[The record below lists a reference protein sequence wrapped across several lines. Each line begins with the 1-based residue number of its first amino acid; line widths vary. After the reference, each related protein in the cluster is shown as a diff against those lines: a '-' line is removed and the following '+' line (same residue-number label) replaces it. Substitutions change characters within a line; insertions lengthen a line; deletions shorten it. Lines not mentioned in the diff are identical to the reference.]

1 MKVRSLLSF
10 VILAFVFALTASAN
24 HEREESLVGNWTG
37 HGRYV
42 DHILSAIF
50 KMDGGKLTGTLTG
63 PRGVATPLT
72 DLKVTGDEVS
82 FVLTLDNPPPTR
94 SQTWTGKIV
103 GDDIIFAVEPVG
115 GGQGHETI
123 LTRRGRRLLL
133 LFLNDLMSEIEE

>member
-1 MKVRSLLSF
+1 MLNRSNERRELKVKVRSLLSF
-10 VILAFVFALTASAN
+10 VILAFVFALTAFAN
-24 HEREESLVGNWTG
+24 HEREASLVGNWTG

-72 DLKVTGDEVS
+72 DLQVTGDEVS

-94 SQTWTGKIV
+94 SQTWTGK
-103 GDDIIFAVEPVG
+103 P
-115 GGQGHETI
+115 TI
-123 LTRRGRRLLL
+123 NEGFDYLIKKL
-133 LFLNDLMSEIEE
+133 